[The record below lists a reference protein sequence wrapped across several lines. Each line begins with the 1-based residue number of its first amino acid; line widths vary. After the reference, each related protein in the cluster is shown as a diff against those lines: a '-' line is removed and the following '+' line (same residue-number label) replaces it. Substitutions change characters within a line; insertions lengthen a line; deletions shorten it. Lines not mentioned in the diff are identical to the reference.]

1 MTPPGRSLL
10 PSGEGDGVGLV
21 PGDGLAPGLS
31 AGEGLGDASGDGVGV
46 TLGDGLGEPFFF
58 PPLRVGE
65 GELVGFGVTGASG
78 VGDAVGEAVGFGV
91 VVADGVGLALGVE
104 LALGVGLAP
113 GVGELFGLGDGAG
126 VEDFF
131 FAELLELFRFFGGGV
146 GSKMLLILSPNDCAW
161 AAGCAKPNIT
171 AQAVAPTRNSLA
183 TRILTS
189 RVPAGWPCSGECR
202 HQSFRAESFR

>member
-10 PSGEGDGVGLV
+10 PSGNGEAVGLV

-65 GELVGFGVTGASG
+65 GELVGVGVTDAAG

-91 VVADGVGLALGVE
+91 VVADGVGLALGAG
-104 LALGVGLAP
+104 LAFGVGLAP
-113 GVGELFGLGDGAG
+113 GVGELFGLGDGVG
-126 VEDFF
+126 VDDFF

-146 GSKMLLILSPNDCAW
+146 GSKMLLILSPNDCA
-161 AAGCAKPNIT
+161 CASSCADPNTT
-171 AQAVAPTRNSLA
+171 AKTVAPTRNSLG
-183 TRILTS
+183 S
-189 RVPAGWPCSGECR
+189 RVLK
-202 HQSFRAESFR
+202 